1 MVTGIL
7 PKRTK
12 AFEFSLSSIF
22 VDHYMPHAN
31 PTFVKVYLFGMR
43 QCFAGESMD
52 IHTTAV
58 ALDLL
63 DSDVIQA
70 WKYWDS
76 VGVVHYTASG
86 EETQIEFLELSAP
99 AKEKKETKAEKPA
112 QKSIPLSVS
121 VTETKPS
128 YSAAEIMQATEGN
141 KMVSGMFRSAELL
154 LNKPLSQNDT
164 RTLYSLHDWLG
175 LPCEVILM
183 LIEHC
188 VSIGKTSMR
197 YIEKVALSW
206 VDDGIT
212 TVKKAQKYLLDN
224 ADRQKLLRKYKRL
237 LKITDRDLSD
247 AETQY
252 ILNWT
257 GSLGM
262 GEPLIKEAYEKTV
275 AYTGK
280 LSFPYMNK
288 ILESWHKEGVR
299 QVEDIPQDR
308 PANTA
313 YKRVSTRFTNY
324 QQRETDDYDRLQA
337 EAIAYVKNFKKGE

>member
-1 MVTGIL
+1 MVKGIL
-7 PKRTK
+7 PRRTK
-12 AFEFSLSSIF
+12 SFEFSLSSIF
-22 VDHYMPHAN
+22 VDNYMPQAN

-52 IHTTAV
+52 IRTTAV

-63 DSDVIQA
+63 ESDVIQA

-76 VGVVHYTASG
+76 VGVVRYTATA
-86 EETQIEFLELSAP
+86 EDTQIEFMELSAP
-99 AKEKKETKAEKPA
+99 KAEKKETPKAETET
-112 QKSIPLSVS
+112 QGIPLSVS
-121 VTETKPS
+121 VPETKPA
-128 YSAAEIMQATEGN
+128 YSAAEIAQVTEGN
-141 KMVSGMFRSAELL
+141 KMVAGMFGSAEQL

-206 VDDGIT
+206 VDNGIT
-212 TVKKAQKYLLDN
+212 TVKKAEKYLQDN
-224 ADRQKLLRKYKRL
+224 ADRQKLLRKYKRV

-262 GEPLIKEAYEKTV
+262 GEPIIKEAYEKTV
-275 AYTGK
+275 SYTGK

-299 QVEDIPQDR
+299 QVEDIPAER
-308 PANTA
+308 TA
-313 YKRVSTRFTNY
+313 TKKPSRTNTRFTNY
-324 QQRETDDYDRLQA
+324 QQRDDEDYDQLQA
-337 EAIAYVKNFKKGE
+337 QAIAYVKNFRKGE